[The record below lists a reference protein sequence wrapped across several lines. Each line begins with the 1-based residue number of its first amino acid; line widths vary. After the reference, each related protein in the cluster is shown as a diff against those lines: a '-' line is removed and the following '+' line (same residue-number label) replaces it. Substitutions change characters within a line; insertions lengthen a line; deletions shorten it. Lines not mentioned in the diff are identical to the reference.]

1 MRNWFFE
8 QMAMYSAYHRDG
20 RNQAT
25 HHIGVP
31 MIVFSIMVLTAT
43 VPVAT
48 FSAGTLTLAGV
59 LITLLMLFYLVGS
72 PLVGVVAVLIYGVL
86 LHFAE
91 MLAAMG
97 TGFAVKSFAAL
108 FIIGWIIQFT
118 GHIFEGRK
126 PALFD
131 NLVQVF
137 IAPAFLIAEVLF
149 MLGLE
154 KGLKAE
160 VDARAQKY
168 LPQAEQ
174 ATD

>member
-8 QMAMYSAYHRDG
+8 QMAMYSAYHMDR

-31 MIVFSIMVLTAT
+31 MIVFSLMVLTAT
-43 VPVAT
+43 VPVAALPT
-48 FSAGTLTLAGV
+48 GTLTLAGV
-59 LITLLMLFYLVGS
+59 LIAVLMLFYIVGS
-72 PLVGVVAVLIYGVL
+72 PLVGVIGALIYGALLFVAEGLAGQGVL
-86 LHFAE
+86 
-91 MLAAMG
+91 
-97 TGFAVKSFAAL
+97 FAVKAFAGF
-108 FIIGWIIQFT
+108 FIVGWIIQFT

-160 VDARAQKY
+160 VDTRAQKY
-168 LPQAEQ
+168 MPQGAE
-174 ATD
+174 